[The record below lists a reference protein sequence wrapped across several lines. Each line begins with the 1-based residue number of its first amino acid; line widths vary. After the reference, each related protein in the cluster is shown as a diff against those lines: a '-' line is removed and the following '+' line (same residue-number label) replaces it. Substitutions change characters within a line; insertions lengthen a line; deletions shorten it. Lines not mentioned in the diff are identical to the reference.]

1 MLKGALYIFIVTNAG
16 FQAAA
21 AKKAEQD
28 RLRKEEERKKKE
40 EEKRRKEEE
49 KKKLEEEKK
58 RAEEEKKKLEEE
70 RKKYVVLIKLRSVVI
85 RYNYFLPNTDAIIFY
100 KSIFNSLG
108 IKWKYWQ
115 CNIKLIK
122 SIKDIVGKVV

>member
-1 MLKGALYIFIVTNAG
+1 MLKERYKFSLYLINSLYAG

-85 RYNYFLPNTDAIIFY
+85 CYNYFA
-100 KSIFNSLG
+100 KH
-108 IKWKYWQ
+108 
-115 CNIKLIK
+115 
-122 SIKDIVGKVV
+122 

>member
-1 MLKGALYIFIVTNAG
+1 MEKVLHPLSYIKSLGSFFLHAEINNMLKRALYIFIVTNAG

-70 RKKYVVLIKLRSVVI
+70 RKKYVVLIMLRSVVI
-85 RYNYFLPNTDAIIFY
+85 CYNCFA
-100 KSIFNSLG
+100 
-108 IKWKYWQ
+108 KY
-115 CNIKLIK
+115 
-122 SIKDIVGKVV
+122 